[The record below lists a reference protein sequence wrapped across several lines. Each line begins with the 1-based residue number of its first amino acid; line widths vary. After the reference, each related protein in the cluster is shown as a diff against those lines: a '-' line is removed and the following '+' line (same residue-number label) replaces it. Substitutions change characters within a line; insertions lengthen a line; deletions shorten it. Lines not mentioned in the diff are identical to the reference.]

1 MIEPQIVETA
11 AMYPMHCAGCT
22 NVYGPF
28 VDFERET
35 HAGRIYLCRK
45 CARTAARLFGFSKGR
60 KLEELSNAAESLES
74 AQALIADLEHQVE
87 ILYPIEG
94 AKDAVIKDLEEQ
106 IQALESQMN
115 ALKGHIA
122 EEAEL
127 NLQLAR
133 G

>member
-1 MIEPQIVETA
+1 MSSNLWVRT
-11 AMYPMHCAGCT
+11 
-22 NVYGPF
+22 
-28 VDFERET
+28 
-35 HAGRIYLCRK
+35 L
-45 CARTAARLFGFSKGR
+45 ARNTQLKR
-60 KLEELSNAAESLES
+60 N
-74 AQALIADLEHQVE
+74 LEHQVE